1 MTLDGGMSIPRKRDD
16 FKNDNSLTCL
26 LLKIDW
32 GSYPSHPDIR
42 TNYYRRFIG
51 TLVRK

>member
-1 MTLDGGMSIPRKRDD
+1 MTLDEACQYLEKDD
-16 FKNDNSLTCL
+16 LKNDDNSLTCL
-26 LLKIDW
+26 LLKMDW
-32 GSYPSHPDIR
+32 ESYPFHSDIR